1 MKCRSKS
8 KQKLFVFEEN
18 RSKLTL
24 ENKNLVD
31 SETVK
36 VDGCEIDDESIRC
49 DFLHIANE
57 IEFFIELKG
66 QDIEHALNQIKATI
80 KKLSK
85 NIKNSQKKSYVICT
99 RSPLTTSEIQNHK
112 YYFRKN
118 YNSELIVKSSPFKDS
133 Y

>member
-24 ENKNLVD
+24 ENKNLID
-31 SETVK
+31 SETIK
-36 VDGCEIDDESIRC
+36 VDGCEINDESIRC

-66 QDIEHALNQIKATI
+66 QDIEHALNQIKTTI
-80 KKLSK
+80 KRLSK
-85 NIKNSQKKSYVICT
+85 NIKKSQKKSYVICT

-118 YNSELIVKSSPFKDS
+118 YNSELIVKSSPCKDS